1 MTPEEADIRRVS
13 AGDSKFKR
21 RIGVDLLAGDHTRAG
36 WIQLP
41 KNDVALCKANYH
53 RMLSI
58 RQHRETGDGRGA
70 DGRTLQGYFG
80 GGTGRI
86 GIPAQQYGAV
96 SSRSDPDLIAIEL
109 QLRLL
114 AGEGIP
120 SVPCGPVEYN
130 GLE

>member
-53 RMLSI
+53 GMLSI
-58 RQHRETGDGRGA
+58 RQHRESGDGRSA
-70 DGRTLQGYFG
+70 DRRARQGYLG

-86 GIPAQQYGAV
+86 GIATQQNRAV
-96 SSRSDPDLIAIEL
+96 LPRSDPDLIAIEL
-109 QLRLL
+109 QFRLL
-114 AGEGIP
+114 PGEG
-120 SVPCGPVEYN
+120 
-130 GLE
+130 